1 MKCPPARDKLGTF
14 DPFVKGST
22 IVSLR
27 KSLSVVGTTLLAV
40 GSLLAFPVA
49 ANAAALTVTVDCAVD
64 EWPDVTM
71 RSGDTL
77 TITTINCDRGVTDW
91 NVDDISLYSQ
101 DPATVTSDLTGGDTL
116 VVTSPSQPGVGI
128 DDWIGFNS
136 TEDFYIELDIE
147 LIPDVADPSGS
158 LITAQDATIDG
169 TSPETLDFTSV
180 DLWWD
185 ENDHSVGG
193 EHFVGGNEDECDV
206 IAGHHEFGTV
216 EFNVSTAGTYT
227 FRIVGVTPSDPDV
240 DPDAEGN
247 YPTSDPYL
255 ALYSGFDANSPDD
268 NVVGCND
275 DRDYTSY
282 NSDDVMLDRQ
292 WSEFSAEL
300 EPGNYT
306 LVYTSWGVYEDWAA
320 ETEGLDQVA
329 HFEFWGPAGG
339 LSIGHNLASTGTNA
353 VTPLNGLGL
362 VLILAGAG
370 LLVARRVRTA

>member
-1 MKCPPARDKLGTF
+1 M
-14 DPFVKGST
+14 S
-22 IVSLR
+22 IR
-27 KSLSVVGTTLLAV
+27 KTLSVVGTTLLAV

-49 ANAAALTVTVDCAVD
+49 ANATALTVTVDCATGEGVA
-64 EWPDVTM
+64 VTM
-71 RSGDTL
+71 EPGDTL
-77 TITTINCDRGVTDW
+77 TITTVNCGWGISDW
-91 NVDDISLYSQ
+91 NVEDPLLYSL
-101 DPATVTSDLTGGDTL
+101 DLGNVNDDLAVGSEL
-116 VVTSPSQPGVGI
+116 VVSSPAAGVGI
-128 DDWIGFNS
+128 SDWIEFEGEAFDV
-136 TEDFYIELDIE
+136 TLDID
-147 LIPDVADPSGS
+147 LIPSVADPSGT
-158 LITAQDATIDG
+158 LITTGDATIDG

-180 DLWWD
+180 DLWAD

-216 EFNVSTAGTYT
+216 EFTVSTAGTYT

>member
-1 MKCPPARDKLGTF
+1 M
-14 DPFVKGST
+14 S
-22 IVSLR
+22 IR
-27 KSLSVVGTTLLAV
+27 KTLSVVGTTLLAV

-49 ANAAALTVTVDCAVD
+49 ANATALTVTVDCATGEGVA
-64 EWPDVTM
+64 VTM
-71 RSGDTL
+71 EPGDTL
-77 TITTINCDRGVTDW
+77 SITTVNCGWGISDW
-91 NVDDISLYSQ
+91 NVEDSLLYSL
-101 DPATVTSDLTGGDTL
+101 DLGNVNDDLTVGSEL
-116 VVTSPSQPGVGI
+116 VVSSPAAGVGI
-128 DDWIGFNS
+128 SDWIEFEGEAFDV
-136 TEDFYIELDIE
+136 TLDIH
-147 LIPDVADPSGS
+147 LIPVVENPPES
-158 LITAQDATIDG
+158 LITTQDATIDG

-180 DLWWD
+180 DLWAD